1 MPRKSHFGIAN
12 PSELPTAQ
20 TAMQYGI
27 GAAEKKGLLPG
38 AGLQRRAVQMRG
50 GGGGRELQNTGQGVD
65 IRCQQTLQQVRDRP
79 TSRGEDLL
87 SFSRIFSL
95 EMCTSFLLVHK
106 YINILIK
113 F

>member
-50 GGGGRELQNTGQGVD
+50 GGRREGTTEHWPGCGYQMSANSAAGQ
-65 IRCQQTLQQVRDRP
+65 R
-79 TSRGEDLL
+79 
-87 SFSRIFSL
+87 
-95 EMCTSFLLVHK
+95 
-106 YINILIK
+106 
-113 F
+113 

>member
-50 GGGGRELQNTGQGVD
+50 GGGGNYR
-65 IRCQQTLQQVRDRP
+65 TLARVWISDVSKLC
-79 TSRGEDLL
+79 SRSEIDLRL
-87 SFSRIFSL
+87 VEKTFSL
-95 EMCTSFLLVHK
+95 SLEYSLWKCVQVS
-106 YINILIK
+106 Y
-113 F
+113 